1 MAANV
6 GSAQPAGAPFDG
18 TVLPLGESALA
29 RWRARRDAGAIPSF
43 GNAMK
48 ALILSLAIA
57 LTGAAHAQHGG
68 AAPAAATA
76 VPPEAAQFD
85 FLVGQWELE
94 VSPKVNGLAAM
105 IHGAPKL
112 VGSWKA
118 WKAFDGYGLDD
129 ELRIFDA
136 SGNPLSLSHSLRIFD
151 AKAKRWQ
158 VSGLDVYRARF
169 GSSNGQ
175 WQDGEMRL
183 EGSGQNAEGKPV
195 LTRTRFLEV
204 TADRF
209 KMRQDRSHDNGA
221 NWEEGTLTIVA
232 KRVSRKAVR

>member
-1 MAANV
+1 
-6 GSAQPAGAPFDG
+6 
-18 TVLPLGESALA
+18 
-29 RWRARRDAGAIPSF
+29 
-43 GNAMK
+43 MK
-48 ALILSLAIA
+48 ALVLSLA
-57 LTGAAHAQHGG
+57 LTFAGIAHAQHGG

-76 VPPEAAQFD
+76 PAEAAQFD

-94 VSPKVNGLAAM
+94 VSPKVGGLAAM

-136 SGNPLSLSHSLRIFD
+136 SGNPMSLNYSQRIFD
-151 AKAKRWQ
+151 AKTKRWLI
-158 VSGLDVYRARF
+158 SGLDVYRARF

-175 WQDGEMRL
+175 WQGGEMLL
-183 EGSGQNAEGKPV
+183 EGSGQNAEGKPM
-195 LTRTRFLEV
+195 LTRTRFTEI
-204 TADRF
+204 TPDRF
-209 KMRQDRSHDNGA
+209 KMRQDRSYDNGA

-232 KRVSRKAVR
+232 KRVSRKAAR